1 MAKLVYYGAQKL
13 KLKNWQRIVF
23 AVGVLAIALGAGEIL
38 DRKVENRFS
47 LLKGKTNLYKDDTLR
62 IGIKQ
67 KQDNEML
74 NWIESMEIMNLD
86 INFVSKSIRIINKLL
101 II

>member
-1 MAKLVYYGAQKL
+1 MAKLIYYGAQRL
-13 KLKNWQRIVF
+13 KLKNWQRVAF
-23 AVGVLAIALGAGEIL
+23 AVSVLAVAWGAGEIL
-38 DRKVENRFS
+38 DRKVEDRFS

-74 NWIESMEIMNLD
+74 N
-86 INFVSKSIRIINKLL
+86 
-101 II
+101 

>member
-1 MAKLVYYGAQKL
+1 MAKLTYYGSQKL
-13 KLKNWQRIVF
+13 KLKNWQRVVF
-23 AVGVLAIALGAGEIL
+23 AVSILAVAWGAGEIL
-38 DRKVENRFS
+38 DRNVENRFS

-74 NWIESMEIMNLD
+74 N
-86 INFVSKSIRIINKLL
+86 
-101 II
+101 